1 MMAFPGPIQMLALMA
16 ILLLVFGPD
25 KLPEMGKQF
34 GKALR
39 ELMKAKQEFMSSI
52 NFDDDDNHKPY
63 TPPSYNDES
72 YYNNYTP
79 SNYSGSD
86 YSGSDYTTESS
97 NPTAIEPP
105 RTDFAAAAFADTDEF
120 GTVPAPSN
128 SVASPKSEATVTESE
143 TKTFSTPSG
152 TFPRK
157 K

>member
-1 MMAFPGPIQMLALMA
+1 MMAFLGPIQMVALMA

-39 ELMKAKQEFMSSI
+39 ELMKAKQEFMNSI
-52 NFDDDDNHKPY
+52 NFDDEPNKPY
-63 TPPSYNDES
+63 KPPSYDES
-72 YYNNYTP
+72 YYNNYNP
-79 SNYSGSD
+79 SSYSSD
-86 YSGSDYTTESS
+86 SDSDFTSEPPVPATV
-97 NPTAIEPP
+97 EPP

-120 GTVPAPSN
+120 GSAPAPSISAAPK
-128 SVASPKSEATVTESE
+128 SVATPTESE

-152 TFPRK
+152 TVARK